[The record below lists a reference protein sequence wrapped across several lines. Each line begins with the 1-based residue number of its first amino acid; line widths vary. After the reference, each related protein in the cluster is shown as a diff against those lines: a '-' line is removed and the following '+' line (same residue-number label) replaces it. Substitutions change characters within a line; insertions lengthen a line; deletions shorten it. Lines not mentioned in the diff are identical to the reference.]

1 MFTKRVVTMSLL
13 KLKLSMLLTLALL
26 LGTLT
31 AIFGLILWYN
41 GAKIG
46 TVGGIIAVIGFSA
59 IIAGLQWYIAPWMIK
74 YFTRMREVDRGEAE
88 YRWIHEMVEKIASK
102 AGIPKPKIY
111 LVQDGSPNAFAFG
124 RTPSS
129 SNIAIHTGLLNLLNK
144 EEVEGVVAHEIGHI
158 KHWDVAIITMASM
171 VPLIVYYAII
181 LFFARQNRDEQGGFG
196 SVIAI
201 WIGAFIAQMLS
212 SLIVMQ
218 LSRTRESY
226 ADAFSAVV
234 TGKPAALRTGLAKI
248 TYGFSPQTNAKS
260 YQGMRA
266 FYIADPINSTDLA
279 KELEKSAE
287 QKQREGPAKFSPRE
301 IDHAIEWEKSRG
313 WMQFFS
319 THPYTYKRIAALNE
333 IEKDIKSGK
342 ISLAAV

>member
-1 MFTKRVVTMSLL
+1 M
-13 KLKLSMLLTLALL
+13 SMLLTMALL

-31 AIFGLILWYN
+31 AIFGLVLWYN
-41 GAKIG
+41 GARIG
-46 TVGGIIAVIGFSA
+46 TVGGIIAIVGFSA
-59 IIAGLQWYIAPWMIK
+59 IIAGLQWFIAPWMIK
-74 YFTRMREVDRGEAE
+74 YFTRMREIGKEEPE
-88 YRWIHEMVEKIASK
+88 YKWIHTMVEKICAK
-102 AGIPKPKIY
+102 AGVPKPRVY
-111 LVQDGSPNAFAFG
+111 LVQDGTPNAFAFG

-129 SNIAIHTGLLNLLNK
+129 SNIAIHTGLLSLLNK

-158 KHWDVAIITMASM
+158 KHWDVAVITMASM

-181 LFFARQNRDEQGGFG
+181 FFFARQNRDNNGGFG

-201 WIGAFIAQMLS
+201 WIGAIIAQMLS

-248 TYGFSPQTNAKS
+248 TYGFSPQTNSKA

-279 KELEKSAE
+279 KELEQSSEKKE
-287 QKQREGPAKFSPRE
+287 KEGPAKFSPRE
-301 IDHAIEWEKSRG
+301 IDHAIEWEKNRG
-313 WMQFFS
+313 WMQWFS
-319 THPYTYKRIAALNE
+319 THPYTYKRIEALNE
-333 IEKDIKSGK
+333 LEAEMKAGK
-342 ISLAAV
+342 VGLEAV